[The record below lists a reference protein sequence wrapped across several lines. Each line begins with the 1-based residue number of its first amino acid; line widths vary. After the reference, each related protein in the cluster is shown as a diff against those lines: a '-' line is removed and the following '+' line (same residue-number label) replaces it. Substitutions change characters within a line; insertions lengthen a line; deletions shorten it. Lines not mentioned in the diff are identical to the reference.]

1 MLPVGFGLLL
11 RATRGTLRLART
23 LMILVLGSF
32 SVVAAAG
39 TAYPVPVTVD
49 RWNGVAYGSVVDAR
63 SPNTLLQCTMWDS
76 GAITCDALD
85 HYGAGGR
92 CILDPG
98 ANPAFAKNVLAINN
112 ASFVE
117 FHWNPATGVCT
128 DMRLINGSQFL
139 QAPPAGDRP
148 DGLFRVDMYDNE
160 DGTFAFG
167 GGVSTARYFDDNP
180 WEFISCDIWASG
192 YLYCVARHRS
202 GSSDWCYTYE
212 AWNPSFAESARSI
225 DSTSLVRV
233 AFVPST
239 RVCVRISVSKGSRYL
254 P

>member
-1 MLPVGFGLLL
+1 MRLERMLLVGCSLLFPL
-11 RATRGTLRLART
+11 L
-23 LMILVLGSF
+23 
-32 SVVAAAG
+32 AAAG

-49 RWNGVAYGSVVDAR
+49 RSNGVAYGSVVDAR
-63 SPNTLLQCTMWDS
+63 SPNTLLQCTMGDT
-76 GAITCDALD
+76 GAILCEAIGR
-85 HYGAGGR
+85 YGGVR
-92 CILDPG
+92 CTLDPG
-98 ANPAFAKNVLAINN
+98 ANPAFVKNVLAINN
-112 ASFVE
+112 ASFIE

-139 QAPPAGDRP
+139 QAPPAGERP

-160 DGTFAFG
+160 DGTFAFA

-180 WEFISCDIWASG
+180 WEFISCDVWASG
-192 YLYCVARHRS
+192 YVYCVARHRS

-239 RVCVRISVSKGSRYL
+239 RVCTGISVSKGSRYL

>member
-1 MLPVGFGLLL
+1 MRSARMLLVGFGLFGIFFPLL
-11 RATRGTLRLART
+11 AP
-23 LMILVLGSF
+23 
-32 SVVAAAG
+32 AG
-39 TAYPVPVTVD
+39 TAYPVPVTVNPYD
-49 RWNGVAYGSVVDAR
+49 GVAYGSVVDAR
-63 SPNTLLQCTMWDS
+63 SPNTYLQCMMWES
-76 GAITCDALD
+76 GAITCDARD
-85 HYGAGGR
+85 HYGAAGH
-92 CILDPG
+92 CTLDPD

-148 DGLFRVDMYDNE
+148 DHFPVDMYDNE

-167 GGVSTARYFDDNP
+167 GGVSSARYYDDNP
-180 WEFISCDIWASG
+180 WEFISCDVWASG
-192 YLYCVARHRS
+192 YIYCVARHHS

-212 AWNPSFAESARSI
+212 AWNPSFAERARSI

-233 AFVPST
+233 AFVPSN
-239 RVCVRISVSKGSRYL
+239 RVCTRISVSKGSRYL